1 MSCTPVNECRCCGTK
16 NLKTVL
22 DLGNQPLANSYHKGG
37 KQEEYPLCLMLCE
50 KCFHSQL
57 SVVINPDEMFIDY
70 VYISGTSKTLH
81 DYFEWFADMVQY
93 ECGKTGSVLDIAC
106 NDGTQLNKFKNRGWL
121 THGIDPA
128 KNLLHLSCANADKIV
143 CDYLNVPALEELG
156 SLKYDV
162 IIAQNVFAHTHDIVH
177 FLECCKTAMSEH
189 TRLYI
194 QTSQAD
200 MIENNQFDTIYH
212 EHLSFFSTNSMRTV
226 CERVGLKLISVKK
239 TDIHGGSYV
248 FTISLVDSEDSTVLE
263 IIEKE
268 KAAGRYSIDRYDDY
282 RQNVER
288 VIFNFREFVNLYSSR
303 GYFLV
308 GYGAAAKGNTFLNAS
323 KVKLHFIVDDNPLKQ
338 GLLTPGTNTMI
349 VSSDFI
355 SKFAHNTVF
364 IPLAWNFHNEIRTKI
379 KSKVDLLDFKND
391 FSYLIHAYYPTATT
405 EVL

>member
-1 MSCTPVNECRCCGTK
+1 VSCKIVNECRCCGSAH
-16 NLKTVL
+16 LKTVL
-22 DLGNQPLANSYHKGG
+22 DLGTQPLANSYHHGNN
-37 KQEEYPLCLMLCE
+37 QEQYPLCLLLCE
-50 KCFHSQL
+50 DCFHSQL
-57 SVVINPDEMFIDY
+57 SVVVDPDDMFRDY

-81 DYFEWFADMVQY
+81 DYFEWFADMVQA
-93 ECGKTGSVLDIAC
+93 ECGKIGSVLDIAC
-106 NDGTQLNKFKNRGWL
+106 NDGTQLAKFKSRGWL

-128 KNLLHLSCANADKIV
+128 KNLLHLSSQNADKIV
-143 CDYLNVPALEELG
+143 CDYLNESAMTELG
-156 SLKYDV
+156 NIKYDA
-162 IIAQNVFAHTHDIVH
+162 ILAQNVFAHTHDIVH
-177 FLECCKTAMSEH
+177 FLMCCKEAMTDT

-248 FTISLVDSEDSTVLE
+248 FTICRSGNEDSTVSNM
-263 IIEKE
+263 IEQE
-268 KAAGRYSIDRYDDY
+268 RVRGRYSVERYDNY

-288 VIFNFREFVNLYSSR
+288 VIFQFREFVNLYSSK
-303 GYFLV
+303 GYLVV

-323 KVKLHFIVDDNPLKQ
+323 GVKLHFIIDDNNLKQ

-349 VSSDFI
+349 VSSDYI
-355 SKFAHNTVF
+355 KTFAHNTVF
-364 IPLAWNFHNEIRTKI
+364 IPLAWNFHDEIRSKI
-379 KSKVDLLDFKND
+379 KSKVDDLKFKHL
-391 FSYLIHAYYPTATT
+391 FCYLIHAYYPTATT

>member
-1 MSCTPVNECRCCGTK
+1 MSCKTVNECRCCGNG

-22 DLGNQPLANSYHKGG
+22 DLENQPLANSYHKGER
-37 KQEEYPLCLMLCE
+37 QEEYPLCLMLCE

-57 SVVINPDEMFIDY
+57 SVVVDPDEMFIDY

-81 DYFEWFADMVQY
+81 DYFDWFADMVQS
-93 ECGKTGSVLDIAC
+93 ECGKVGSVLDIAC
-106 NDGTQLNKFKNRGWL
+106 NDGTQLCKFKNRGWV

-128 KNLLHLSCANADKIV
+128 KNLLHLSSENADKIV

-156 SLKYDV
+156 SLKYDA

-177 FLECCKTAMSEH
+177 FLECCKTAMNDQ

-212 EHLSFFSTNSMRTV
+212 EHLSFFSTNSMKTV
-226 CERVGLKLISVKK
+226 CERVGLKLVSVKK

-248 FTISLVDSEDSTVLE
+248 FTISLSAAEDPSVSEM
-263 IIEKE
+263 IERE
-268 KAAGRYSIDRYDDY
+268 RAAGRYSVERYDDY
-282 RQNVER
+282 RQKVQQ
-288 VIFNFREFVNLYSSR
+288 VIFNFRQFAALYSSN
-303 GYFLV
+303 GYLLV

-355 SKFAHNTVF
+355 SKFAHNTAF
-364 IPLAWNFHNEIRTKI
+364 IPLAWNFHDEIRSKI
-379 KSKVDLLDFKND
+379 KSKVDLLDFKNR
-391 FSYLIHAYYPTATT
+391 FSYLIHAYYPRSST